1 MMRLPRFSYRAPR
14 TVREACLILD
24 AEGADARVMAGGT
37 DLLPNMKRRQQTP
50 KVVVGLR
57 RVEALSE
64 VRSGA
69 TTTLGANVTLA
80 QLAKNPVFSTS
91 GLAALGKAAFA
102 VATPHL
108 RSMGT
113 LGGNLCLDT
122 RCNYYDQSYEWRK
135 AIDFCMK
142 KDGKICWVAPS
153 SPRCWAVSSSDTA
166 PALVALGAS
175 ATVVSGKETRMVPL
189 DLFFRDDGIH
199 YLNKR
204 EGEILTSVHLPVLT
218 DWTSTYLKCRRRG
231 SFDFPILSVAAA
243 LKKNGDRIGEL
254 RLVLGSVGS
263 RPLVV
268 DTRTVIG
275 SRFSDDVIE
284 ELASTAA
291 RAAHPL
297 DNTDLNLNW
306 RKRVARDFTAAALRE
321 VRGDGPQYVP
331 TGHIP
336 NFDTCGSCH

>member
-1 MMRLPRFSYRAPR
+1 MMRLPRFSYRAPKS
-14 TVREACLILD
+14 VKEACLILES
-24 AEGADARVMAGGT
+24 EGADARVMAGGT

-57 RVEALSE
+57 RVEELRE
-64 VRSGA
+64 VRASA
-69 TTTLGANVTLA
+69 TTTLGANVTLS
-80 QLAKNPVFSTS
+80 QLVRNPAFSKG

-175 ATVVSGKETRMVPL
+175 ATLVSSKETRMVPL
-189 DLFFRDDGIH
+189 ELFFHDDGIN

-204 EGEILTSVHLPVLT
+204 AGEILTAVHLPVLT

-243 LKKNGDRIGEL
+243 VKKNGDRIGEL

-268 DTRTVIG
+268 DTRACVG
-275 SRFSDDVIE
+275 SHFTDEVIE
-284 ELASTAA
+284 ELALLAM

-306 RKRVARDFTAAALRE
+306 RKRVVRDFTAAALRE
-321 VRGDGPQYVP
+321 VRGDGPQHVP

-336 NFDTCGSCH
+336 QFDTCTPCH